1 MTTVEVVKKPRA
13 GRPRTVFTDEV
24 LETIPLW
31 IANGAD
37 RAEIAEAL
45 GTTAAS
51 LSDACNKRGISLR
64 PLDFGI
70 RRGLGR
76 ARWLILRKE
85 AERRKTSVSQ
95 LLINLATAVVEEGL
109 FAAVL
114 GDYDEEE

>member
-1 MTTVEVVKKPRA
+1 MEVAKKPRT

-37 RAEIAEAL
+37 RADIAFAL
-45 GTTAAS
+45 GTTPAS

-64 PLDFGI
+64 PVDFGI

-76 ARWLILRKE
+76 ARWVALRRE
-85 AERRKTSVSQ
+85 AERRRISVPQ
-95 LLINLATAVVEEGL
+95 LLADIAIAVVDENL
-109 FAAVL
+109 FAGVL